1 MDSPK
6 SKNKEYCPVTVFT
19 LFRASIPVWIGIR
32 HTNPDLRP
40 LTHTHL
46 CPLYDYHVW
55 PHSSYTSS
63 RIVSLTQLCGL
74 MICLGLVYY
83 IITQMV
89 FLDKVYIKKK
99 WKRLVKGVFNNYVH
113 RSGLVGVQSNVYAY
127 KVYDIFFLS
136 LYVYEGWL
144 VKKVKKTVYVVI
156 ECPLKQL
163 TSWRTYLPVTD
174 LLLCSQTPIR

>member
-1 MDSPK
+1 MFCPPLLCK
-6 SKNKEYCPVTVFT
+6 SWNGWRQWRRQQWQHILSLETTRRQLRCESSNKLVAKSYSSSKKKEYCPATVFT

-89 FLDKVYIKKK
+89 FS
-99 WKRLVKGVFNNYVH
+99 RQNT
-113 RSGLVGVQSNVYAY
+113 
-127 KVYDIFFLS
+127 S
-136 LYVYEGWL
+136 LML
-144 VKKVKKTVYVVI
+144 QFTV
-156 ECPLKQL
+156 
-163 TSWRTYLPVTD
+163 
-174 LLLCSQTPIR
+174 CS